1 MNKTNEDPYSGGAC
15 ILPDG
20 GGGDK
25 QEQQI
30 SYSMCYASRFGE
42 EQGKRNTE
50 WSEQK
55 GSQWE

>member
-50 WSEQK
+50 
-55 GSQWE
+55 